1 MKLRQAKG
9 LLKMRLPKLGS
20 SNLPTLKSNHATL
33 PKPEKNYGKGRG
45 GRSWRKLKQQVHER
59 DDWTC
64 CHCHSVTMELE
75 CDHIVN
81 TAQGGTDDLDNL
93 QSLCKPCHD
102 KKSLAESKAGM
113 R

>member
-1 MKLRQAKG
+1 MKLQ
-9 LLKMRLPKLGS
+9 
-20 SNLPTLKSNHATL
+20 TLKPRLQTQRASS
-33 PKPEKNYGKGRG
+33 KNNWGSGRG
-45 GRSWRKLKQQVHER
+45 GRPWRRLKAKIHLR
-59 DDWTC
+59 DKYTC
-64 CHCHSVTMELE
+64 QCCGLVTMELE